1 MQLEITNLNA
11 EVLEERYLS
20 SLKRSLTTYAP
31 GYRYS
36 KLYKLKKWDGKV
48 CLLKDKQFPTGLIPR
63 LNLNSNITDNR
74 FIKSIKLS
82 CPTISLRDY
91 QFQVVK
97 QAFENKYK
105 GLWWPRGVIKVATGG
120 GKTHIA
126 AAMIEMTKVPTL
138 FLANNKQLV
147 TQTKAKFESL
157 GLKTNTLSDPG
168 PLVITTVQSLMSWA
182 FNRKQISENLINKA
196 DRMIDYLK
204 TVEQIFVDEAHG
216 IASSLEKG
224 NLFTQALNLM
234 PNAYMRWGLTATP
247 FMRAEYHNL
256 LLEATTGNLLS
267 DISTQYLIERGYL
280 VKPEIF
286 IHSTEKLKIPREW
299 PECYLLGIVHNEQ
312 RNKKIAQLIKEENGP
327 ILVLVK
333 NIAHGKIIE
342 DYTKNLN
349 INIEFING
357 EEDNIEER
365 EKVIRKLQ
373 SGKLKAVISTRILD
387 QGIDIPEL
395 RTLILAGAGKSIST
409 LIQQLGR
416 ALRPAS
422 GKSTVHVHDFLDH
435 ATHKL
440 YEHSLKRQ
448 KTWESE
454 NHSIKVV

>member
-333 NIAHGKIIE
+333 NIAHGKFIE

-357 EEDNIEER
+357 EEDDIKER

-435 ATHKL
+435 TAPKL

-448 KTWESE
+448 KTWQSE

>member
-333 NIAHGKIIE
+333 NIAHGKFIE

-357 EEDNIEER
+357 EEDDIKER

-416 ALRPAS
+416 ALRPSA
-422 GKSTVHVHDFLDH
+422 GKTTVHVHDFLDH
-435 ATHKL
+435 AAPKL

-448 KTWESE
+448 KTWQSE